1 MKSEDLQKMA
11 YLYFCGEK
19 DRELLWGKR
28 EMKYYDFRRLLFLIN
43 HIKFW
48 DYGASFWNRF
58 SGKFLKN
65 IKALEAVY
73 NEESENGVFY
83 QDIEFSLLEEDNWI
97 EDFIRNTPEDVR
109 EWLKV
114 YVRNLDPEREE
125 LVDMLKCGMELEN
138 A

>member
-73 NEESENGVFY
+73 DEESENGVFTR
-83 QDIEFSLLEEDNWI
+83 ISSLAFWKRTTGSRILSGMPRRMSGNGS
-97 EDFIRNTPEDVR
+97 
-109 EWLKV
+109 
-114 YVRNLDPEREE
+114 
-125 LVDMLKCGMELEN
+125 KCM
-138 A
+138 